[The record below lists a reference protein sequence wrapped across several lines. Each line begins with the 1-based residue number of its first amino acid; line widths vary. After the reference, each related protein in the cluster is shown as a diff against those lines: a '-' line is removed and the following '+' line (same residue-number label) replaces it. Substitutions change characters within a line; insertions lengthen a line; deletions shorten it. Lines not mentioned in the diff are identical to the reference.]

1 MQVKGRACCKE
12 VKSLARR
19 YQNLRVWQAA
29 MEMAEAAYGVVTH
42 FPDSE
47 RFGLVQQM
55 QRSALSVPSNIAEGY
70 GRGGDVEFRRFL
82 RIARGSL
89 FELETQLIVAERLG
103 YGSRADLEPLIEKV
117 FALLSGMLRKLEGA

>member
-1 MQVKGRACCKE
+1 MEGKTFHME
-12 VKSLARR
+12 VWRVGRR
-19 YQNLRVWQAA
+19 YQDLRVWQAA
-29 MEMAEAAYGVVTH
+29 MEMAEAAYALVAG

-55 QRSALSVPSNIAEGY
+55 QRSAMSVPSNIAEGY
-70 GRGGDVEFRRFL
+70 GRGGDVEFGRFL
-82 RIARGSL
+82 KIARGSL

-103 YGSRADLEPLIEKV
+103 YGSRSDLEPLIEKV

>member
-1 MQVKGRACCKE
+1 M
-12 VKSLARR
+12 ARR